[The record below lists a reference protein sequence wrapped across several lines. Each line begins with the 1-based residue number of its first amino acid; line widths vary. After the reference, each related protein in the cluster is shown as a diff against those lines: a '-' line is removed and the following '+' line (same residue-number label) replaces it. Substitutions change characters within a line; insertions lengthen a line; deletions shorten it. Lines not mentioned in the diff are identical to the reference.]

1 MGRQPK
7 SGDFS
12 WLSAH
17 SILNWIGGDVYILIP
32 SPQMSRTTSPAR
44 SENLAHGA
52 VMAPFGVLRS
62 LSTLTLNLSNC

>member
-17 SILNWIGGDVYILIP
+17 SILNWIGGDVYMVIA
-32 SPQMSRTTSPAR
+32 SAQMSRTT
-44 SENLAHGA
+44 
-52 VMAPFGVLRS
+52 
-62 LSTLTLNLSNC
+62 